1 MNFRQRARSSRSRAR
16 LPALL
21 AATWLGLS
29 LPALSAAAPP
39 PASEGDVATSGAAGQ
54 PGARPAAVAP
64 AEGQASPAPQ
74 PGGKPAATAASRAAP
89 EAQAT
94 LALVLPL
101 ESPTFGRAAEA
112 VRAGFAA
119 AAGDASGYKVIGH
132 GDGGVR
138 AALDKAR
145 AAGVQRVVGPLV
157 RDDLRAIADSGA
169 ELPLTIALNQLEEG
183 SSLPPRVYTLT
194 LSVESEGSQLARQ
207 AWAYGAR
214 SVAIIESD
222 APLQKR
228 LAGAFVGEW
237 ILCGGDAPT
246 VFRFDRSP
254 EMLAL
259 LRRELQR
266 TPHDAV
272 LLALDVAD
280 ATLAKAYVGEAT
292 TYAGSQVNDRA
303 TPDILRD
310 LDGLLFAEIPWRAD
324 PTGGSYASLP
334 RPGYGSAT
342 LDRLYALGIDA
353 YRVAQAFAKGPPAT
367 LAFDGATGHVTLE
380 RNRQFARESTM
391 LQFRD
396 GEVIPAG
403 AP

>member
-1 MNFRQRARSSRSRAR
+1 MIIRQHDRSSHSRTR
-16 LPALL
+16 LLAVL

-29 LPALSAAAPP
+29 LPALSAAAPA
-39 PASEGDVATSGAAGQ
+39 PASEG
-54 PGARPAAVAP
+54 
-64 AEGQASPAPQ
+64 SPATTAPNRSSTPQ
-74 PGGKPAATAASRAAP
+74 PGVAAESTGGTAARPEAPAAGPATPKATAEAP
-89 EAQAT
+89 TT
-94 LALVLPL
+94 LALILPL
-101 ESPTFGRAAEA
+101 ESPAFGRAAEA

-119 AAGDASGYKVIGH
+119 AAGNTSYKVIGH

-138 AALDKAR
+138 AAFDKAR
-145 AAGVQRVVGPLV
+145 AAGIQRVVGPLV
-157 RDDLRAIADSGA
+157 RDDLRSIADSGA
-169 ELPLTIALNQLEEG
+169 DLPLTIALNQLEEG

-194 LSVESEGSQLARQ
+194 LSFESEGSQLARQ

-222 APLQKR
+222 SPLQKR

-246 VFRFDRSP
+246 VFRFDRSS

-266 TPHDAV
+266 SPPDAV

-280 ATLAKAYVGEAT
+280 ATLAKAYVGDAT
-292 TYAGSQVNDRA
+292 AYAGSQVNDRA
-303 TPDILRD
+303 TPEILRD
-310 LDGLLFAEIPWRAD
+310 LDGLLFVEIPWRAD

-334 RPGYGSAT
+334 RPTLGSAT

-353 YRVAQAFAKGPPAT
+353 YRVAEAFAKGPPAT
-367 LAFDGATGHVTLE
+367 LEFDGATGHVTLE

-403 AP
+403 SP